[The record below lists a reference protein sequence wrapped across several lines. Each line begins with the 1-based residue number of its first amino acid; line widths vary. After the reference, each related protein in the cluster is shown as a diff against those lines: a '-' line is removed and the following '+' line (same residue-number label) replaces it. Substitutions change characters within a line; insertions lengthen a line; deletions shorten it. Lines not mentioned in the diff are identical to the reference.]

1 MKKITVLLAFL
12 SLTSGVFTFAQK
24 EEKFF
29 KDNIERED
37 KEVIL
42 NEERTEEIKKSGRKA
57 LNNMREAF
65 EKAGNIIDK
74 KVKSASAKAC
84 EGRWVFANGNSLSI
98 VECFED
104 STMQFTCRRGTDVN
118 FWRGT
123 YTSTSSEIDF
133 HIFIKETRTASSKA
147 SLSYEEV
154 WKIDYSVSNDEKMTL
169 TCESFPNDFNGY
181 DFRNPTVFVKK

>member
-1 MKKITVLLAFL
+1 MKKIFTLFTLLGLA
-12 SLTSGVFTFAQK
+12 SSTFIFSQK

-29 KDNIERED
+29 KDNIEKED
-37 KEVIL
+37 KEIL
-42 NEERTEEIKKSGRKA
+42 LTEERTQEIKKGGKKA

-84 EGRWVFANGNSLSI
+84 EGRWVFTNGDSLSI
-98 VECFED
+98 IECFED
-104 STMQFTCRRGTDVN
+104 STMQFTCRQGMNVN

-123 YTSTSSEIDF
+123 YTSTSSQIDF
-133 HIFIKETRTASSKA
+133 HIFIKETRSATAKA

-154 WKIDYSVSNDEKMTL
+154 LKIDYSVSNDEKMTL
-169 TCESFPNDFNGY
+169 TCSSFPNDFNGY